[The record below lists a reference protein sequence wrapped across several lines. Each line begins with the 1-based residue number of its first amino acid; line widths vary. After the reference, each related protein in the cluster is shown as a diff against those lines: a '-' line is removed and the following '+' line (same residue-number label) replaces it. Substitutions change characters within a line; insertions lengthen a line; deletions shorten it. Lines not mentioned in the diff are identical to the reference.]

1 MIGYRYLKGLA
12 LLIFWTHDWY
22 PAPTARPQ
30 RTITTRLIKHN
41 FQDPGLGNVFKN
53 QAKYSYFARLT
64 TLGLVFS
71 FSAATLALPRPAEA
85 SVLSYLKGLA
95 TKIVAPAEVS
105 SEPQNS
111 QSITFME
118 AATNIDPSPAKG
130 GGDIVIVDDSAL
142 LSEVGPSG
150 SLAEIE
156 ANNRLGKVSL
166 YVVRSGDTIPQI
178 AKMYNVSVNT
188 ILWANDL
195 EKGATLHNG
204 QTLIILPVSGV
215 EHIVKKGDTLK
226 GIAKKYK
233 ADAQDIADFND
244 IGVNEQLSVGDMVI
258 VPDGEEAGVV
268 SPSTTKSPSSGVS
281 TSRARIIASY
291 PTVSG
296 YYTNPLPTGRK
307 SQGIHGFNGVDIAA
321 PKGNTILAAAEGTV
335 IVSKFRP
342 GGDPWFGGYGNYV
355 MIQHPNG
362 TQTLYGH
369 MSAVYVSMGAHVDQG
384 QPIGEVGSTGKSTGP
399 HLHFEVR
406 GAKNPF

>member
-1 MIGYRYLKGLA
+1 M
-12 LLIFWTHDWY
+12 
-22 PAPTARPQ
+22 
-30 RTITTRLIKHN
+30 
-41 FQDPGLGNVFKN
+41 GNVSRN
-53 QAKYSYFARLT
+53 QAKYSYFTRLIAI
-64 TLGLVFS
+64 GLVFS
-71 FSAATLALPRPAEA
+71 FSVITLGAPRPAEA

-95 TKIVAPAEVS
+95 TKIATPAEVS

-111 QSITFME
+111 QNITFLE
-118 AATNIDPSPAKG
+118 AATNTDPSPAKG

-166 YVVRSGDTIPQI
+166 YVVRSGDTLPQI

-233 ADAQDIADFND
+233 ADVQDIADFND
-244 IGVNEQLSVGDMVI
+244 IGLNEQLSVGDMVI
-258 VPDGEEAGVV
+258 VPDGEEV
-268 SPSTTKSPSSGVS
+268 SISSGSTTPKSPSSGVS

-291 PTVSG
+291 PSVQG
-296 YYTNPLPTGRK
+296 YYANPLPTGRK
-307 SQGIHGFNGVDIAA
+307 SQGIHGFNGVDLAA
-321 PKGNTILAAAEGTV
+321 PKGDTILAAAEGTV

-342 GGDPWFGGYGNYV
+342 DGDPWFGGYGNYV